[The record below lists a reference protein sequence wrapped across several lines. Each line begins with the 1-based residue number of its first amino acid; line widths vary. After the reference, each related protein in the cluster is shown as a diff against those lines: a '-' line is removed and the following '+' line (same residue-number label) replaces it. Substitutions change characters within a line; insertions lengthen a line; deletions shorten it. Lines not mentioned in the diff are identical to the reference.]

1 MFLANRKAMISSKGE
16 AAAPASY
23 YVGTVDD
30 TSDLGEYTFS
40 SADIGTAHSTRLVV
54 VAVMIRGVGGFGTVT
69 VTIGGDAASETVQ
82 VVDIYRAGAS
92 IHQLEVASGTTAD
105 IVVTFDGTATGCAV
119 SVHALYDLA
128 SSTAKDTDTDLR
140 SAGDDWKCTTEI
152 SVDSGDYVV
161 TCFTCN
167 ATQQIN
173 WTKNASGKEDYDE
186 NITGTGRESSA
197 SSTTTSTDS
206 TYDIESEGGDGGQG
220 AQVTASWA

>member
-1 MFLANRKAMISSKGE
+1 MFLANHKAMISSKG
-16 AAAPASY
+16 APASY

-30 TSDLGEYTFS
+30 TSDLGVYTFS

-54 VAVMIRGVGGFGTVT
+54 VAVMIRGTGWMSSAT

-82 VVDIYRAGAS
+82 VVDAYRSGAS

-105 IVVTFDGTATGCAV
+105 IVVTPSGTGAGCAV

-128 SSTAKDTDTDLR
+128 SSTAKDTDTDVR
-140 SAGDDWKCTTEI
+140 SNVDDWKCLTEI
-152 SVDSGDYVV
+152 GVDSGDYVV

-167 ATQQIN
+167 ANQQVN

-186 NITGTGRESSA
+186 SITGGRESTA

-206 TYDIESEGGDGGQG
+206 TYDIQSESGDTGQG